1 MSYVRDASESAER
14 LIGLVN
20 DLLDASRLESGSL
33 KMKPQPTGLVE
44 LTQSVLDEVTTLVR
58 ARGHRLSVEG
68 AETAPRVLADPQLLR
83 QVILNLTSNAIKYTP
98 AGGAVMVR
106 IGRENGLARWAISDT
121 GVGIPGAAQARLF
134 EKFFR
139 AENAATIETEG
150 TGLGLYLV
158 RTGLVRI
165 RGRSGLDLPLHA
177 APQRVRLMSDTAKR
191 LLLVEDDRF
200 LRRACEVSLKQ
211 RGFAVT
217 SAVDGEEGLRL
228 ARSERPD
235 LILLDMLMPKLSGLD
250 VLKALRS
257 DPTTRGLRV
266 LVLSNSSREQ
276 DVQEVTRLG
285 IEGYLV
291 KSNLSLQ
298 SLGDEVSR
306 ILGLAG

>member
-1 MSYVRDASESAER
+1 M
-14 LIGLVN
+14 
-20 DLLDASRLESGSL
+20 
-33 KMKPQPTGLVE
+33 
-44 LTQSVLDEVTTLVR
+44 
-58 ARGHRLSVEG
+58 
-68 AETAPRVLADPQLLR
+68 
-83 QVILNLTSNAIKYTP
+83 
-98 AGGAVMVR
+98 
-106 IGRENGLARWAISDT
+106 SDT
-121 GVGIPGAAQARLF
+121 G
-134 EKFFR
+134 
-139 AENAATIETEG
+139 
-150 TGLGLYLV
+150 
-158 RTGLVRI
+158 
-165 RGRSGLDLPLHA
+165 
-177 APQRVRLMSDTAKR
+177 KR

>member
-1 MSYVRDASESAER
+1 
-14 LIGLVN
+14 
-20 DLLDASRLESGSL
+20 
-33 KMKPQPTGLVE
+33 
-44 LTQSVLDEVTTLVR
+44 
-58 ARGHRLSVEG
+58 
-68 AETAPRVLADPQLLR
+68 
-83 QVILNLTSNAIKYTP
+83 
-98 AGGAVMVR
+98 
-106 IGRENGLARWAISDT
+106 
-121 GVGIPGAAQARLF
+121 
-134 EKFFR
+134 
-139 AENAATIETEG
+139 
-150 TGLGLYLV
+150 
-158 RTGLVRI
+158 
-165 RGRSGLDLPLHA
+165 
-177 APQRVRLMSDTAKR
+177 MSDTAKR

-257 DPTTRGLRV
+257 DAATRGLRV

-298 SLGDEVSR
+298 SLGDEVTR
-306 ILGLAG
+306 ILAAAG